1 MCADWS
7 GSHADRM
14 TTSPTL
20 GRPSLRPAS
29 PSQISWLRTEVDA
42 WQQEGLIGTDL
53 ATTLLG
59 RYHETRRFSVGRLLL
74 TLGAGFVGVGLIWL
88 VAANLEQLPPIA
100 RFVAVTAIWLA
111 LLATGEALAVRH
123 ERQPGIPRPLV
134 FSVRLLAAL
143 SLGAVIFQA
152 AQSLQVPAYEPR
164 LVGLWAAGALVHAYA
179 VRGQAP
185 LIVGLLAGSTWFVW
199 QTLWDEPSGL
209 TVVLALGVVGSV
221 GMAAASLHSASPSL
235 GRFAAPWREV
245 GAVFSLAA
253 LFAAALPFVD
263 LDDFEWSPWLIDGLA
278 LAAALTAAAVLRART
293 PVGRLEAAAGAL
305 VTGAAVLLAA
315 WETSSDVDAV
325 GAVEWAHAAV
335 SVTVYVGVAIGV
347 ALLGTRHDSWRLTTV
362 ATGAL
367 VVFTTFQ
374 SFAVFAPI
382 IQGAWLFVVL
392 GLVFLGTGFMFD
404 RTRRRLAA
412 ALEGEGR

>member
-1 MCADWS
+1 
-7 GSHADRM
+7 M

-20 GRPSLRPAS
+20 DRPPLRPAS
-29 PSQISWLRTEVDA
+29 PAQLSWLRTEVDA
-42 WQQEGLIGTDL
+42 WQQEGLIGPDL
-53 ATTLLG
+53 ATALLG

-88 VAANLEQLPPIA
+88 VAANLDQLPPLA

-111 LLATGEALAVRH
+111 LLASGETLAVRH

-152 AQSLQVPAYEPR
+152 AQSMQVPAYEPR
-164 LVGLWAAGALVHAYA
+164 LVGLWAAGALVHAYV
-179 VRGQAP
+179 VRGLAP
-185 LIVGLLAGSTWFVW
+185 LIVGLVAGSTWFVW
-199 QTLWDEPSGL
+199 QVLWDEPSGL
-209 TVVLALGVVGSV
+209 AVVLALGVLGCV
-221 GMAAASLHSASPSL
+221 GMAAASLNSYSTSL
-235 GRFAAPWREV
+235 DRFAAPWREV
-245 GAVFSLAA
+245 GAVFSL
-253 LFAAALPFVD
+253 
-263 LDDFEWSPWLIDGLA
+263 DDFEWNPWLVGGLA
-278 LAAALTAAAVLRART
+278 VAAALTVAAVLRAKA
-293 PVGRLEAAAGAL
+293 PVDRLEAAAGAG

-325 GAVEWAHAAV
+325 GAADWAHAAI
-335 SVTVYVGVAIGV
+335 SVTAYVVVAIGV

-392 GLVFLGTGFMFD
+392 GLVFLGTGFVFD

-412 ALEGEGR
+412 ALEGEER

>member
-1 MCADWS
+1 
-7 GSHADRM
+7 M

-20 GRPSLRPAS
+20 DRPPLRPAS
-29 PSQISWLRTEVDA
+29 PAQLSWLRTEVDA
-42 WQQEGLIGTDL
+42 WQQEGLIGPDL
-53 ATTLLG
+53 ATALLG

-88 VAANLEQLPPIA
+88 VAANLDQLPPLA

-111 LLATGEALAVRH
+111 LLASGETLAVRY

-152 AQSLQVPAYEPR
+152 AQSMQVPAYEPR
-164 LVGLWAAGALVHAYA
+164 LVGLWAAGALVHAYV
-179 VRGQAP
+179 VRGLAP
-185 LIVGLLAGSTWFVW
+185 LIVGLVAGSTWFVW
-199 QTLWDEPSGL
+199 QVLWDEPSGL
-209 TVVLALGVVGSV
+209 AVVLALGVLGCV
-221 GMAAASLHSASPSL
+221 GMAAASLNSYSTSL
-235 GRFAAPWREV
+235 DRFAAPWREV

-253 LFAAALPFVD
+253 LFAAALPFVN
-263 LDDFEWSPWLIDGLA
+263 LDDFEWNPWLVGGLA
-278 LAAALTAAAVLRART
+278 VAAALTVAAVLRAKA
-293 PVGRLEAAAGAL
+293 PVDRLEAAAGAG

-315 WETSSDVDAV
+315 WVTSSDVDAV
-325 GAVEWAHAAV
+325 GAADWAHAAI
-335 SVTVYVGVAIGV
+335 SVTAYVVVAIGV

-392 GLVFLGTGFMFD
+392 GLVFLGTGFVFD

-412 ALEGEGR
+412 ALEGEER

>member
-1 MCADWS
+1 
-7 GSHADRM
+7 M

-20 GRPSLRPAS
+20 GRPPLRPAS
-29 PSQISWLRTEVDA
+29 PSQLSWLRTEVDG
-42 WQQEGLIGTDL
+42 WQQEGLIGPDL
-53 ATTLLG
+53 AATLLD

-88 VAANLEQLPPIA
+88 VAANLDQLPPSA
-100 RFVAVTAIWLA
+100 RFAAVTAIWLA
-111 LLATGEALAVRH
+111 LLATGETLAVRH

-143 SLGAVIFQA
+143 ALGAVIFQA

-164 LVGLWAAGALVHAYA
+164 LMGLWAAGALVHAYV
-179 VRGQAP
+179 VRGLAP
-185 LIVGLLAGSTWFVW
+185 LIVGLVAGSTWFVW
-199 QTLWDEPSGL
+199 QVLWDEPSGL
-209 TVVLALGVVGSV
+209 AVVLALGVLGCV
-221 GMAAASLHSASPSL
+221 GMAAASLHSASPSFDK
-235 GRFAAPWREV
+235 FAAAWREV

-253 LFAAALPFVD
+253 LFAAALPFVN
-263 LDDFEWSPWLIDGLA
+263 LDDFEWNAWLVVGLA
-278 LAAALTAAAVLRART
+278 LAAALTAAAVFRAQT
-293 PVGRLEAAAGAL
+293 PVGRLEAAMGAV
-305 VTGAAVLLAA
+305 VTGAAFLLAA

-325 GAVEWAHAAV
+325 GAAEWAHAAV
-335 SVTVYVGVAIGV
+335 SVTAYVVVAIGV

-392 GLVFLGTGFMFD
+392 GLVFLGTGFVFD

-412 ALEGEGR
+412 ALEGETA